1 MMDREVDVAA
11 MTMDTTIITT
21 ITEVDALLTR
31 TISLATL
38 LAPTMTTTQQVEAIL
53 LYLRLQAS
61 RTLQRNNALL
71 PTPSI
76 L

>member
-53 LYLRLQAS
+53 LSLRLQVS